1 MKNDFTQW
9 LEDNYDQ
16 NTLADMANHGCAG
29 GVGGMIYYTETEAI
43 YRRFSSDLHEILG
56 NYREQVGEWPD
67 YVSKELDDFSCFAN
81 AIVWFCAEFIAQE
94 LTQGIYEDEI
104 A

>member
-1 MKNDFTQW
+1 MKNAFTQW
-9 LEDNYDQ
+9 LQDNYEQ
-16 NTLADMANHGCAG
+16 NSLADMANHGCTG

-43 YRRFSSDLHEILG
+43 YKQFSNELHEILD
-56 NYREQVGEWPD
+56 NFKDQVGEWPD
-67 YVSKELDDFSCFAN
+67 YVVSDLGNYPAFCNSV
-81 AIVWFCAEFIAQE
+81 VWFCAEFIAQE